1 MADYYNHS
9 PKDLAAQYDAISSD
23 EVHKPWLS
31 LLDSLKP
38 KLALDVGAGSGRDA
52 RWLADKGWDVIAV
65 EPSELREQGIAN
77 SKGYAIEWLADSMPE
92 LFKVR
97 SIGYR
102 FDLILLSAVW
112 QHVKPNVRDRAF
124 RILSELLNP
133 GGVIVVLLRQGSD
146 KDENAARQFHE
157 VSPEELDQYAKDRAL
172 NKLLWAQTQDVQRSH
187 VTWGYLAYQS
197 PDDGTGGLSLLRH
210 IIINDDKTA
219 TYKLGLLRVLSR
231 IAESYPGAVIKRD
244 DVSVTIPLG
253 LVGLL
258 WLKQYKPL
266 ILQYDLPQISKR
278 NPKFAKKAFHA
289 LVDFSDADLR
299 LGSVLSVE
307 RGKLLEQA
315 LKDACETIVDGPA
328 KYTTFPGVASQVF
341 VADFSRPPRLNTT
354 LNVNLEY
361 LCGFGGLEISG
372 QLWQTLGQYA
382 CWLEPTIVHEWQQL
396 MGRWDYSVRDRGP
409 SLANAFRWEDS
420 VRFTGQVR
428 ARVNELRKRGDV
440 IACTWTGK
448 RSKELDID
456 HAFPWARWPNND
468 LWNLLPCSSNINAQK
483 SDRLPSQV
491 AMHRASSRIIEWWG
505 RAYCSSSLEQQFNEE
520 ALVSLPGLSRDAL
533 TLESV
538 YEAMLHQRA
547 KIKHDQ
553 QLAEWGPR

>member
-1 MADYYNHS
+1 MGNYYDHA
-9 PKDLAAQYDAISSD
+9 PQALAAQYDAMSSAD
-23 EVHKPWLS
+23 VHQSWLS
-31 LLDSLKP
+31 VLDSLKP
-38 KLALDVGAGSGRDA
+38 RLALDVGAGSGRDA

-65 EPSELREQGIAN
+65 EPSDLRQQGITN
-77 SKGYAIEWLADSMPE
+77 SKGYGIEWLNDSMPD
-92 LFKVR
+92 LARVR
-97 SIGYR
+97 TIGYR

-112 QHVKPNVRDRAF
+112 QHVKPSERARAF
-124 RILSELLNP
+124 RILTELLNP
-133 GGVIVVLLRQGSD
+133 GGVIVILLRQGTD
-146 KDENAARQFHE
+146 DEENAARQFYE
-157 VSPEELDQYAKDRAL
+157 VLPEELDQYAKDRAL
-172 NKLLWAQTQDVQRSH
+172 RKLLWTQTQDAQRTH
-187 VTWGYLAYQS
+187 VTWGYLAYQI

-244 DVSVTIPLG
+244 DESVTIPLG

-266 ILQYDLPQISKR
+266 ILQYQLPQLAKA
-278 NPKFAKKAFHA
+278 NPSFAKQAFNA
-289 LVDFSDADLR
+289 LVDFSDPELR
-299 LGSVLSVE
+299 LGASIAVE
-307 RGKLLEQA
+307 RGKVLEQA
-315 LKDACETIVDGPA
+315 LIDACRAIHRNPA
-328 KYTTFPGVASQVF
+328 HYTTFPGTNRPVF
-341 VADFSRPPRLNTT
+341 DTRYVSPARSSTGVM
-354 LNVNLEY
+354 VNLEY
-361 LCGFGGLEISG
+361 LSRFGDVKVPAGI
-372 QLWQTLGQYA
+372 WQTLGQYA
-382 CWLEPTIVHEWQQL
+382 CWLEPAIVHEWQQL
-396 MGRWDYSVRDRGP
+396 MARWDYSVRDRGP

-428 ARVNELRKRGDV
+428 ARVNELREQGDV

-520 ALVSLPGLSRDAL
+520 ALISLPGLSRDAL

>member
-9 PKDLAAQYDAISSD
+9 PKALAAQYDAMSSD

-65 EPSELREQGIAN
+65 EPSGLREQGIAN
-77 SKGYAIEWLADSMPE
+77 SRGYAIEWLDDSMPE
-92 LFKVR
+92 LFKIR
-97 SIGYR
+97 TIGYR

-112 QHVKPNVRDRAF
+112 QHVKPNIRERAF
-124 RILSELLNP
+124 RFLTELLNP
-133 GGVIVVLLRQGSD
+133 GGVIVILLRQGSD
-146 KDENAARQFHE
+146 AEENAARQFYE

-172 NKLLWAQTQDVQRSH
+172 NKLLWTQTRDAQRAH
-187 VTWGYLAYQS
+187 VTWGYLVYQS
-197 PDDGTGGLSLLRH
+197 PDDGSGGLSLLRH

-244 DVSVTIPLG
+244 DESLTIPLG

-266 ILQYDLPQISKR
+266 ILEHQLPQLAKA
-278 NPKFAKKAFHA
+278 NPGFAKRAFNA
-289 LVDFSDADLR
+289 LLDFADPELR
-299 LGSVLSVE
+299 LGASLAPE
-307 RGKLLEQA
+307 RARVLEQA
-315 LKDACETIVDGPA
+315 LIDACRAIHKNPA
-328 KYTTFPGVASQVF
+328 HYTTFPGTNRPVF
-341 VADFSRPPRLNTT
+341 DTRYATPARIKTALMI
-354 LNVNLEY
+354 NLEY
-361 LCGFGGLEISG
+361 LGRFGEVRIPSG
-372 QLWQTLGQYA
+372 IWQTLGQYA
-382 CWLEPTIVHEWQQL
+382 CWLEPAIVHEWQQL
-396 MGRWDYSVRDRGP
+396 MGRWDYSIRDRGA
-409 SLANAFRWEDS
+409 SLAKAFRWEEA
-420 VRFTGQVR
+420 VRFTGKVR
-428 ARVNELRKRGDV
+428 SRVEELRQQGSV
-440 IACTWTGK
+440 VACTWTGK
-448 RSKELDID
+448 RSKNLDID

-491 AMHRASSRIIEWWG
+491 AMHTASSRIIAWWD
-505 RAYCSSSLEQQFNEE
+505 RAYSSCSLEKQFTEE
-520 ALVSLPGLSRDAL
+520 ALVSLPGLSRDSF
-533 TLESV
+533 TLDSV

>member
-133 GGVIVVLLRQGSD
+133 GGVIVFLLRQGSD

-172 NKLLWAQTQDVQRSH
+172 NKLLWTQTQDVQRSH

-197 PDDGTGGLSLLRH
+197 PDDGSGGLSLLRH

-258 WLKQYKPL
+258 WLKQYKLL
-266 ILQYDLPQISKR
+266 ILQHQLPQLAKA
-278 NPKFAKKAFHA
+278 NPGFAKRAFNA
-289 LVDFSDADLR
+289 LMDFADPELR
-299 LGSVLSVE
+299 LGAVLAPE
-307 RGKLLEQA
+307 RAKILEQA
-315 LKDACETIVDGPA
+315 LIDACRAIHKNPA
-328 KYTTFPGVASQVF
+328 HYTTFPGTNRAVF
-341 VADFSRPPRLNTT
+341 DTRCATPTRIKTALM
-354 LNVNLEY
+354 VNLQY
-361 LCGFGGLEISG
+361 LSRFGEVRIPAGI
-372 QLWQTLGQYA
+372 WQTLGQYA

-396 MGRWDYSVRDRGP
+396 MARWDYSVRDHGP

-428 ARVNELRKRGDV
+428 ARVNELRKQGDV

-505 RAYCSSSLEQQFNEE
+505 RAYCSSSIEQQFNEE